1 LLTGL
6 VERDQNA
13 LTLQAAEYDH
23 CLKRLISVNLFYKI
37 YLLLIIIY
45 YHTLYEEIMFI
56 IFMLIPLIFGCFFIY
71 KRWINLTQWNSAHWN
86 PATKAFYHY
95 WKPDH
100 KIITL
105 KALWKFLTAPKV
117 KWPLKVIPYACPVV
131 PTSDS
136 LRITNI
142 GHATFLIQA
151 CGVNIITDPVFS
163 SHAGPFGKLGPKRI
177 IDPAIAIDNLPPIDI
192 AFISHNHYDHLDKF
206 SVMRLSLNKHITFIV
221 PLGVKKTLLKWGVTQ
236 PIIELDWWQS
246 HQVKSL
252 KLTATPA
259 QHWSRR
265 SLLDTNKTLWMGGIF
280 ESPKHSIFFAGDT
293 GLGAHFT
300 DIAANFP
307 KIDVGL
313 LPIGSYKPREMM
325 KHQHMSPTDAI
336 HAHKMLKTQSL
347 IPIHYD
353 VFPLGTEPFLAA
365 EEELIE
371 VAKTLDVPQSEL
383 QILKVGQFYEV

>member
-1 LLTGL
+1 
-6 VERDQNA
+6 
-13 LTLQAAEYDH
+13 
-23 CLKRLISVNLFYKI
+23 
-37 YLLLIIIY
+37 
-45 YHTLYEEIMFI
+45 MFI
-56 IFMLIPLIFGCFFIY
+56 AFILITLLVGCFLFY
-71 KRWINLTQWNSAHWN
+71 KRWINLTHWNSAHWN

-105 KALWKFLTAPKV
+105 KVLWKFITAPKV
-117 KWPLKVIPYACPVV
+117 KWPLKVIPHACPIV
-131 PTSDS
+131 PTSDA

-151 CGVNIITDPVFS
+151 RGVNIITDPVFS

-177 IDPAIAIDNLPPIDI
+177 IDPAIAIDDLPPIDI

-206 SVMRLSLNKHITFIV
+206 SVTRLSLHKNITFIV
-221 PLGVKKTLLKWGVTQ
+221 PLGVKQTLAKWGITQ

-246 HQVKSL
+246 HQMNAVKI
-252 KLTATPA
+252 TGTPA

-265 SLLDTNKTLWMGGIF
+265 SLWDINKTLWMGGIF
-280 ESPKHSIFFAGDT
+280 ETPNHTIFFAGDT
-293 GLGAHFT
+293 GLGPHFT

-313 LPIGSYKPREMM
+313 LPIGSYKPREVM
-325 KHQHMSPTDAI
+325 KHQHMSPTDAVE
-336 HAHKMLKTQSL
+336 AHKMLNSKTL

-353 VFPLGTEPFLAA
+353 VFPLGKEPFLAA
-365 EEELIE
+365 EEELLDS
-371 VAKTLDVPQSEL
+371 AKVKGVPDDQL
-383 QILKVGQFYEV
+383 QILKVGQHHIW